1 MACKK
6 QPDLCEVK
14 PPDTV
19 TMEKPVIVQ
28 KLDTVYIND
37 TTVVYKSKDSVILRV
52 VYRAGR
58 IDTVTAECPPNQI
71 ITISDPVYVPVP
83 PTSKEKWAIRW
94 KWTAVVALS
103 FLALYIGLKTLP
115 KLLKPL

>member
-19 TMEKPVIVQ
+19 TIQKPVIVQ
-28 KLDTVYIND
+28 RLDTVYIND
-37 TTVVYKSKDSVILRV
+37 TTIVYKSKDSVILRV

-58 IDTVTAECPPNQI
+58 VDTVAAECPPSQI
-71 ITISDPVYVPVP
+71 ITITQPVPVMVP

-94 KWTAVVALS
+94 KWTAIVALS